1 MELDKGYLMLP
12 RGVQHMRASGS
23 FGRFTLFHHLSHH
36 PMTLAVGRLCWCF
49 VCLVWVFCC
58 SVVCWFP
65 VLEVSWNFSN
75 PPRVLVLDDRQ
86 GLIASSAMQ

>member
-1 MELDKGYLMLP
+1 MLP

-49 VCLVWVFCC
+49 VCLFVCLVFLFVCLLC
-58 SVVCWFP
+58 VLLVSCFASVMG
-65 VLEVSWNFSN
+65 FSQI
-75 PPRVLVLDDRQ
+75 L
-86 GLIASSAMQ
+86 GAY